1 MDGEYELFERCDGA
15 LNWRG
20 VVQGLECA
28 WVTMWLLGDEAPNEC
43 CAVDW
48 TAKEV
53 ALIRLPLRGAPRIFQ
68 IAYDGQIYPRARL
81 LRQRGYDVTSVCGN
95 GAAMFVLRMRPTYEL
110 FVIDGA
116 APEPVRSEMSCWLQS
131 HYPKAKIIALGSAQE
146 DLADQLRYSPAAQA
160 GGRAAGVARHRS
172 AGGAA

>member
-1 MDGEYELFERCDGA
+1 MDGEYELFERSDGA

-43 CAVDW
+43 FAIDW

-53 ALIRLPLRGAPRIFQ
+53 TLIRLPLRGAPRIFQ
-68 IAYDGQIYPRARL
+68 IAYDAQIYARARL

-95 GAAMFVLRMRPTYEL
+95 GAAMFVLRMRPTYDL
-110 FVIDGA
+110 FMIEAA
-116 APEPVRSEMSCWLQS
+116 APQPVRSEMTSWLQL
-131 HYPKAKIIALGSAQE
+131 HYPRATIITLDPAQE
-146 DLADQLRYSPAAQA
+146 DAPDQLRYSPGPQA
-160 GGRAAGVARHRS
+160 SGRAANADHHGS
-172 AGGAA
+172 AGGPS